1 MHPTPS
7 IAVARS
13 LRGSIDPA
21 ALRVLA
27 RRLRVAARRMGV
39 SSEQLFE
46 LGVKIVDD
54 REMAEL
60 HLKYMGEP
68 GPTDVLSFTGGGGPD
83 PEFDLEAPFGDIV
96 LDWHAVIRQAR
107 VHTHAGLIDEATV
120 LLVHGL
126 AHLLGHDHATRDE
139 ARRMH
144 RLERIGL
151 RALRVADP
159 PRPYAP
165 WQGSGSDR
173 GRRERRAEPAR
184 EGS

>member
-1 MHPTPS
+1 MHPTPR

-21 ALRVLA
+21 ALPVLA
-27 RRLRVAARRMGV
+27 RRLRGAARRMGV
-39 SSEQLFE
+39 SAEQLAE

-68 GPTDVLSFTGGGGPD
+68 GPTDVLSFTGGGAPD
-83 PEFDLEAPFGDIV
+83 PEFDFDTEPPFGDIV

-107 VHTHAGLIDEATV
+107 IRTQAGLIDEATV

-126 AHLLGHDHATRDE
+126 AHLLGHDHGTREE

-165 WQGSGSDR
+165 WQGAGS
-173 GRRERRAEPAR
+173 
-184 EGS
+184 

>member
-1 MHPTPS
+1 MHPTLD
-7 IAVARS
+7 IRVARS
-13 LRGSIDPA
+13 LRGWIDSP
-21 ALRVLA
+21 ALRLLA
-27 RRLRVAARRMGV
+27 RRIRVAARRMGV
-39 SSEQLFE
+39 SADQLAE

-68 GPTDVLSFTGGGGPD
+68 GPTDVLSFTGGGEAD
-83 PEFDLEAPFGDIV
+83 PEFDWPSQPPAAEFDLAEPPFGDIV
-96 LDWHAVIRQAR
+96 LDWHAVVRQAR
-107 VHTHAGLIDEATV
+107 VRDRAGLLAEATV

-126 AHLLGHDHATRDE
+126 AHLLGHDHRTREE

-144 RLERIGL
+144 RLELIGL

-165 WQGSGSDR
+165 WQVGGSR
-173 GRRERRAEPAR
+173 
-184 EGS
+184 

>member
-1 MHPTPS
+1 MHPTPR

-13 LRGSIDPA
+13 LRGHIDSPA
-21 ALRVLA
+21 LHLLA
-27 RRLRVAARRMGV
+27 RRIRVAARRMGV
-39 SSEQLFE
+39 SGEQLAE

-68 GPTDVLSFTGGGGPD
+68 GPTDVLSFTGAGEVD
-83 PEFDLEAPFGDIV
+83 PEFEFELADAPFGDIV
-96 LDWHAVIRQAR
+96 LDWQQVVRQAR
-107 VHTHAGLIDEATV
+107 VRTRAGLLDEASV

-126 AHLLGHDHATRDE
+126 AHLLGHDHRTREE
-139 ARRMH
+139 AERMH
-144 RLERIGL
+144 RLEQVGL

-165 WQGSGSDR
+165 WQGASR
-173 GRRERRAEPAR
+173 
-184 EGS
+184 

>member
-1 MHPTPS
+1 MHPTPE
-7 IAVARS
+7 IIVARP
-13 LRGSIDPA
+13 LRGWIDLP
-21 ALRVLA
+21 ALRLLA
-27 RRLRVAARRMGV
+27 RRTRVAARRMGV
-39 SSEQLFE
+39 TREQLAE

-68 GPTDVLSFTGGGGPD
+68 GPTDVLSFTGGGDGD
-83 PEFDLEAPFGDIV
+83 LDFDFHVGAPPFGDIV
-96 LDWHAVIRQAR
+96 LDWHAVVRQAR
-107 VHTHAGLIDEATV
+107 VRSRGGLIDEATV

-126 AHLLGHDHATRDE
+126 AHLLGHDHRTRDQ

-144 RLERIGL
+144 ELERVGL

-165 WQGSGSDR
+165 WQAGASR
-173 GRRERRAEPAR
+173 G
-184 EGS
+184 